1 MTRAPVS
8 RHLACDLGAESGRVL
23 LGTLDP
29 AAGQLDVEE
38 LHRFPNRPAR
48 TDDGSL
54 RWDAPR
60 LFGEIKEGLRRAAAR
75 GWAIRSVSVDSW
87 GVDYAFYNRQHALLA
102 SPHCYRDGRTAS
114 LFAATLGDLAERKRV
129 FDETGLQFLPFNTLY
144 QLRDDLA
151 RQPDVVAAADGF
163 LLLADYFNYRLA
175 GVARAEET
183 LASTTQLYHPARRAW
198 STPLQHAYG
207 LPPRLFPPLIPAGTV
222 LGPLLAGVA
231 AETGLDPAIQVVAS
245 CSHDTAA
252 AVAAVPVTATTE
264 PAGGDDDWAFLS
276 SGTWS
281 LLGLELSA
289 PLLHDAVLAAGF
301 TNEAGFGGTT
311 RLLKNNVGLW
321 LLQECRRTW
330 AEREDPTSGER
341 TPSYGEL
348 AGLAE
353 AAEPFRSLVDP
364 GDPRFLPPDDMPG
377 RLAAFCRETGQPA
390 PATPGQFA
398 RAVFESL
405 ALSYARTLADAERL
419 ADRRVDRLHVLGGGS
434 KNAVL
439 NQFTADA
446 LGRPVL
452 AGPAEATAIGNVLV
466 QAIALGVLP
475 SLAAA
480 RGVVARSFPP
490 ERFAPRADPAAWREA
505 HARFAGLRG

>member
-1 MTRAPVS
+1 MTTAAVS

-29 AAGQLDVEE
+29 AEGRLDMEE

-48 TDDGSL
+48 VGGGSL
-54 RWDAPR
+54 RWDVPR
-60 LFGEIKEGLRRAAAR
+60 LFAEIKEGLRRAAAR
-75 GWAIRSVSVDSW
+75 GLAIRSVSVDSW
-87 GVDYAFYNRQHALLA
+87 GVDYAFYDRQHALLA
-102 SPHCYRDGRTAS
+102 PPHCYRDGRTAG
-114 LFAATLGDLAERKRV
+114 LFAATVGNPVERKRV

-144 QLRDDLA
+144 QLRDDLT
-151 RQPDVVAAADGF
+151 RQPDVVGAADGF
-163 LLLADYFNYRLA
+163 LLLADYFHYRLA

-183 LASTTQLYHPARRAW
+183 LASTTQIYHPARREW
-198 STPLQHAYG
+198 SAPLQSAYG
-207 LPPRLFPPLIPAGTV
+207 LPPRLFPPIVPAGTV
-222 LGPLLAGVA
+222 LGPLLPEVA
-231 AETGLDPAIQVVAS
+231 TETGLDPGTQVVAG

-252 AVAAVPVTATTE
+252 AVAAVPVTT
-264 PAGGDDDWAFLS
+264 GGGDWAFLS

-281 LLGLELSA
+281 LLGLELHA
-289 PLLHDAVLAAGF
+289 PLLHDAVLATGF
-301 TNEAGFGGTT
+301 TNEAGYGGTT

-321 LLQECRRTW
+321 LLQECRRAW
-330 AEREDPTSGER
+330 DERADRTGVR
-341 TPSYGEL
+341 TPTYGEL
-348 AGLAE
+348 TGLAE

-377 RLAAFCRETGQPA
+377 RIVAFCRETGQPT
-390 PATPGQFA
+390 PETPGQFA
-398 RAVFESL
+398 RAIFESL
-405 ALSYARTLADAERL
+405 ALSYAQTLADAERL

-480 RGVVARSFPP
+480 RGIVARSFPP
-490 ERFAPRADPAAWREA
+490 ERFIPRADPAAWRAA